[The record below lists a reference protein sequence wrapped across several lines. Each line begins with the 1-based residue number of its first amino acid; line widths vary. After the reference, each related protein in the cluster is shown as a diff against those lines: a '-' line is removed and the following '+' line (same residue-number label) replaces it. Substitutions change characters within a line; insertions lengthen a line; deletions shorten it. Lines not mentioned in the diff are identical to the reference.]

1 MPTNLKYAP
10 GTTRACKSC
19 GQPFL
24 VPANRQITGDFCSP
38 HCGIWWSLSRS
49 PKWAKRRDTTR
60 PTAAALLH
68 GDAARAFA
76 EVLLNPPAPN
86 AALRAAL
93 LKANLMSLSADL
105 TSLSGGQDLPSLVAS
120 LDMLSEGAPTEAP
133 PSHSPRSTA
142 TEAEECAPSL

>member
-19 GQPFL
+19 GQPFI
-24 VPANRQITGDFCSP
+24 VPTNRQITGDFCSP
-38 HCGIWWSLSRS
+38 HCGIWWGLSRS

-60 PTAAALLH
+60 PTA
-68 GDAARAFA
+68 
-76 EVLLNPPAPN
+76 
-86 AALRAAL
+86 AAL

-120 LDMLSEGAPTEAP
+120 LDMLSEGAPPEAP
-133 PSHSPRSTA
+133 PSSQPALDRT
-142 TEAEECAPSL
+142 